1 MVSADLFHACLD
13 GDLNKV
19 NQLLA
24 QAPPLDIEEK
34 GASPFYI
41 FLSSHISHRTLHP
54 VQYAPPLLLLLPPK
68 DQDGVTP
75 LIAAVKN
82 GHHDVVKALLGHG
95 VLPVPASSHMKLINA
110 LSCIRC

>member
-1 MVSADLFHACLD
+1 MLSADLFHACKD

-24 QAPPLDIEEK
+24 QASPLDIEEK
-34 GASPFYI
+34 GASPFP
-41 FLSSHISHRTLHP
+41 FFFASHLSHRTFHP
-54 VQYAPPLLLLLPPK
+54 VKHTSPLLSLVPPK

-95 VLPVPASSHMKLINA
+95 ALPVPARHI
-110 LSCIRC
+110 